1 MAEPAI
7 EVADVAKRFRLVHER
22 NSTLKATIFSGFKRT
37 VHEEF
42 WALKGVSFDVP
53 EGKTYGLIGHNG
65 SGKSTLLKCMA
76 RIYQPNRG
84 AITTRGK
91 LSALLELGAGFHP
104 ELSGRENVYLNGSIL
119 GMSKRDIDKR
129 FDSIVEFAGLEQ
141 FIDTPVKN
149 YSSGMFV
156 RLGFSV
162 AITVEPDIL
171 LVDEVLAVG
180 DESFQQRCMEK
191 FADLRASGRTVVI
204 VSHSLDSVRSM
215 CDSAAWLDHGMLQKE
230 GDAHE
235 VVSAYLESV
244 RDDRRAHE
252 QLTADVPDVDEGSG
266 GWYIREVDFVDA
278 SGRTVNVVPSG
289 SPLTVRVR
297 LDVPTDGP
305 IALGL
310 GFYRTD
316 GVHVAGPHHRFD
328 IRGTGSPVIEYHIPR
343 FPLAGGVYDLTVRV
357 LDEHLQRTHTVRR
370 RAVRL
375 DVTAGDDGDIG
386 GVVALG
392 GEWRVDAP
400 DATRAA
406 PTRVVDDPAGRLISP
421 Q

>member
-1 MAEPAI
+1 MADFAI

-53 EGKTYGLIGHNG
+53 EGKTYGIIGHNG

-84 AITTRGK
+84 TITTRGK
-91 LSALLELGAGFHP
+91 MSALLELGAGFHP

-119 GMSKRDIDKR
+119 GMSKRDVDRR
-129 FDSIVEFAGLEQ
+129 FDGIVEFAGLEH

-162 AITVEPDIL
+162 AITVEPDVL

-191 FADLRASGRTVVI
+191 FADLRSSGRTVVI
-204 VSHSLDSVRSM
+204 VSHSLDTVRSM
-215 CDSAAWLDHGMLQKE
+215 CDAAAWLDHGTLLKE

-244 RDDRRAHE
+244 SDDRRAHE
-252 QLTADVPDVDEGSG
+252 QAAAPVDGDAAGGDAAEGWHIRDVQ
-266 GWYIREVDFVDA
+266 FVDDA
-278 SGRTVNVVPSG
+278 GRATQVVRTG
-289 SPLTVRVR
+289 SPVTIRVT
-297 LDVPTDGP
+297 LDVPAAGR

-310 GFYRTD
+310 GLYRTD
-316 GVHVAGPHHRFD
+316 GVHVAGPHHRFETGD
-328 IRGTGSPVIEYHIPR
+328 GGTRVVDYRIPR
-343 FPLAGGVYDLTVRV
+343 FPVAGGVYDLTVRV

-370 RAVRL
+370 RAARV
-375 DVTAGDDGDIG
+375 DVASAEESDLG
-386 GVVALG
+386 GLVALG
-392 GEWRVDAP
+392 GEWHLDR
-400 DATRAA
+400 
-406 PTRVVDDPAGRLISP
+406 SP
-421 Q
+421 VA